1 VLLHREADDVWRID
15 FQLGWDAD
23 PEEEKKPEK
32 VIPRI
37 RQMLGPDRD
46 FELEWVSVYTF
57 QCRRMQ
63 AFRHGRLLF
72 TGDAAHQ
79 VSPFG
84 ARGAN
89 SGIQDADNLA
99 WKLKLVIDGHAP
111 EALMDSYNS
120 ERVAAADENLC
131 NSTRSTDFITPKSAV
146 SHDFRN
152 AVLSLAGRHPF
163 ARALVNSGRLS
174 VPAHLTQSPLNMP
187 DTDAFEGVM
196 QPGAPLADAPV
207 LHQGQDSW
215 LLAHTGGRFVLL
227 VFVPT
232 VVSLDAAARQA
243 IAQLAQGPVPV
254 HTLLVVEPVPDAEG
268 EAPEGAHVVVDR
280 ARRAQTRLDARPGT
294 AYLLRPDQ
302 HVAARWRA
310 LHLPGV
316 QAALAR
322 ATGHA

>member
-1 VLLHREADDVWRID
+1 
-15 FQLGWDAD
+15 
-23 PEEEKKPEK
+23 
-32 VIPRI
+32 
-37 RQMLGPDRD
+37 
-46 FELEWVSVYTF
+46 
-57 QCRRMQ
+57 MQ

-89 SGIQDADNLA
+89 SGIQDTDNLA
-99 WKLKLVIDGHAP
+99 WKLKLVIDGQAP
-111 EALMDSYNS
+111 ESLMDSYSS

-131 NSTRSTDFITPKSAV
+131 NSTRSTDFITPKSTA
-146 SHDFRN
+146 SRDFRN
-152 AVLSLAGRHPF
+152 AVLSLAGQHPF

-174 VPAHLTQSPLNMP
+174 VPAHLTQSPLNTP
-187 DTDAFEGVM
+187 DADTFEGVM
-196 QPGAPLADAPV
+196 HPGAPLADAPV
-207 LHQGQDSW
+207 LHQGQGSW
-215 LLAHTGGRFVLL
+215 LLRHTGGRFVLL
-227 VFVPT
+227 LFVGT
-232 VVSLDAAARQA
+232 GYTLDAAARQA

-254 HTLLVVEPVPDAEG
+254 HTLLVAEH
-268 EAPEGAHVVVDR
+268 EHDHDSDPPAGAQLVVDT
-280 ARRAQTRLDARPGT
+280 ARRAQARLDARPGT

-302 HVAARWRA
+302 HVAARWRT

>member
-1 VLLHREADDVWRID
+1 
-15 FQLGWDAD
+15 
-23 PEEEKKPEK
+23 
-32 VIPRI
+32 
-37 RQMLGPDRD
+37 
-46 FELEWVSVYTF
+46 
-57 QCRRMQ
+57 
-63 AFRHGRLLF
+63 
-72 TGDAAHQ
+72 
-79 VSPFG
+79 
-84 ARGAN
+84 
-89 SGIQDADNLA
+89 
-99 WKLKLVIDGHAP
+99 
-111 EALMDSYNS
+111 
-120 ERVAAADENLC
+120 VAAADENLC
-131 NSTRSTDFITPKSAV
+131 NSTRSTDFITPKSTA